1 MTPPQAITLVAVSMA
16 AITAIIGVVQQ
27 LHIQSLQSQVKDA
40 NKRALNSLRDHAN
53 EREVSAK
60 LESDLKQA
68 DEAYDLLVK
77 DNADFIKTLTQYSV
91 NLTNAK
97 IGEDKWKA
105 IAKQSESKLKQ
116 TELAYDMCAKKS
128 ERMLGEKEQANDKYR
143 NLIAMP
149 RRKREKVIAWLKVK

>member
-60 LESDLKQA
+60 LEADLKIADKDFDALAKESKQIALKRDEWHNKYLDVCQSLERQRESLESDIQA
-68 DEAYDLLVK
+68 SKVIISAM
-77 DNADFIKTLTQYSV
+77 
-91 NLTNAK
+91 
-97 IGEDKWKA
+97 KA
-105 IAKQSESKLKQ
+105 IEFQY
-116 TELAYDMCAKKS
+116 TD
-128 ERMLGEKEQANDKYR
+128 
-143 NLIAMP
+143 LIAMP
-149 RRKREKVIAWLKVK
+149 RRKRDKVIAELRAK